1 MEKEA
6 LPFLII
12 QNATVKKLGKVIFQK
27 LDFEMREGQ
36 SWAVL
41 AGLGIER
48 TAFLDTLLG
57 KTTFSEGRIR
67 RFFSEAYQADKRHK
81 GEINSFR
88 DLIAL
93 VSQRYEF
100 KNKSNVQD
108 FYYQQRFNSSESEE
122 AATVEEY
129 LGNIEVKIPGCW
141 TLEKVLQLLHPRSL
155 KSKSLIKRS
164 NGETR
169 RLAIAGALIK
179 NPRLLLMDQPMT
191 GLDVQTRQGFSQVI
205 QSIVESGIQV
215 IMTTSPEE
223 IPPAITHVGVLQN
236 GHFAKVSR
244 RDDFHPSHMEQLV
257 GGLGCVNKQIKALIQ
272 RGSMP
277 VFSELIS
284 LKNVHIQ
291 YGKKVIL
298 DQLNWEV
305 RQGERWALKGHNGA
319 GKSTLLSLIFGEN
332 PQAYANNITLFD
344 RKRGSGESIWDV
356 KRPTGFVS
364 PELSRYFPKGQNC
377 LQIVLSGLF
386 DTVGLFRKPTEEQ
399 RRLAE
404 EWLDA
409 LGLAHIAHLRLDQ
422 VSLEQQRFCL
432 LARAM
437 IKSPA
442 LLILD
447 EASQGMDDAQRRLFR
462 DTVDEICKHSAIAL
476 IYVSHY
482 EEDIPACV
490 TRGIVLRDG
499 KVEEI
504 I

>member
-6 LPFLII
+6 SPVLLIK
-12 QNATVKKLGKVIFQK
+12 NATIKQRGKVIFQQ
-27 LDFEMREGQ
+27 LDFALLVGQ
-36 SWAVL
+36 SWAIL
-41 AGLGIER
+41 SGSGTER

-57 KTTFSEGRIR
+57 KTSFSEGRIKR
-67 RFFSEAYQADKRHK
+67 PFAEAYQAEKSQK

-88 DLIAL
+88 DLIAV
-93 VSQRYEF
+93 VSQKYEF
-100 KNKSNVQD
+100 RNKSNVQD

-129 LGNIEVKIPGCW
+129 LRGVEVKIPGDW
-141 TLEKVLQLLHPRSL
+141 NIEKVMELLHLMDL
-155 KSKSLIKRS
+155 KDKSLIKLS

-169 RLAIAGALIK
+169 RLAIAGALMK
-179 NPRLLLMDQPMT
+179 NPKLLLMDQPMT
-191 GLDVQTRQGFSQVI
+191 GLDVQTRQEFGQI
-205 QSIVESGIQV
+205 LQSIVYSGVQV

-223 IPPAITHVGVLQN
+223 IPAAISHVGVLQN
-236 GHFAKVSR
+236 GRLATVLPR
-244 RDDFHPSHMEQLV
+244 EDFHPNKVDHL
-257 GGLGCVNKQIKALIQ
+257 GDGLGQVDSKIKALIQ
-272 RGSMP
+272 KQSLP
-277 VFSELIS
+277 VFDQLIS

-291 YGKKVIL
+291 YGEKVIL

-332 PQAYANNITLFD
+332 PQAYANDIILFD
-344 RKRGSGESIWDV
+344 RQRGSGESIWDV

-364 PELSRYFPKGQNC
+364 AELSRYFPKGQSC
-377 LQIVLSGLF
+377 LQVVLSGLF
-386 DTVGLFRKPTEEQ
+386 DTVGLFRKPTDEQ
-399 RRLAE
+399 TRLAE

-409 LGLAHIAHLRLDQ
+409 LGLVHISRLRLNQ

-437 IKSPA
+437 IKSPV

-447 EASQGMDDAQRRLFR
+447 EAAQGMDDGQRRLFR
-462 DTVDEICKHSAIAL
+462 ETVEEICKYSAVTL

-482 EEDIPACV
+482 DEDIPSCV
-490 TRGIVLRDG
+490 SRRIVLEEG
-499 KVEEI
+499 KVVEI